1 MRPGGTRPRAGV
13 PRKPVMVASGAFLYE
28 QRDRVP
34 IPSGAVLERTS
45 GRTRSDHA
53 RATRAPRGRGSIGV
67 VLKGYPRLSE
77 TFIAQELRA
86 LEARGLS
93 LALFSLRRPTDRATH
108 ALHDEIEA
116 SVAYLPEYLHEA
128 PLRVLRAWRK
138 ARKLAGYR
146 AAFRRW
152 IRDLC
157 RDRTRSRLRRFGQAL
172 VLACEL
178 PPDVVHLHAH
188 FLHTP
193 ASVTRYAAIM
203 RGLRW
208 SVSAHAKDIWTLPD
222 WEKREKLAECAW
234 ATTCTDCNA
243 RHLRAFAPRKDAV
256 DLVYHGIDTT
266 RFPAPVREVSHRD
279 GSDARTPVALL
290 AVGRAVDKKGFD
302 ILLAALARLPS
313 DCHWQLTHIG
323 DGPRLPQLERIARE
337 SGIADRMRWFG
348 AQAHDRV
355 LDAYRRADIFVL
367 ASRIA
372 EDGDRDG
379 LPNVLLEAQ
388 SQRVAC
394 VSTAVSGIPELI
406 IDGVT
411 GLLVPPNAIDALADA
426 LLRLIRDPEL
436 RRTLGDAGYERTTT
450 MFSLAR
456 GADRLAQRFASCIA
470 G

>member
-1 MRPGGTRPRAGV
+1 M
-13 PRKPVMVASGAFLYE
+13 
-28 QRDRVP
+28 P
-34 IPSGAVLERTS
+34 IPSDAVLERTS
-45 GRTRSDHA
+45 RRTGSIRTRSP
-53 RATRAPRGRGSIGV
+53 TPRLRRSIGV

-108 ALHDEIEA
+108 PLHDEIEA

-138 ARKLAGYR
+138 ARKLPGYR
-146 AAFRRW
+146 TAFRRW
-152 IRDLC
+152 MRDLC
-157 RDRTRSRLRRFGQAL
+157 RDRTRSRVRRFGQAL

-178 PPDVVHLHAH
+178 PSDVVHLHAH
-188 FLHTP
+188 FLHAP

-203 RGLRW
+203 RALRW

-243 RHLRAFAPRKDAV
+243 RHLRTLAPRQEVV
-256 DLVYHGIDTT
+256 DLVYHGIDTS
-266 RFPAPVREVSHRD
+266 RFPAPMHEVSDRD
-279 GSDARTPVALL
+279 GSDAHAHVMLL

-302 ILLAALARLPS
+302 VLLSALARLPA

-323 DGPRLPQLERIARE
+323 DGPRLPLLEQIARE
-337 SGIADRMRWFG
+337 SGIDDRVRWLG
-348 AQAHDRV
+348 AQTHDRV
-355 LDAYRRADIFVL
+355 LDAYRRADVFVL

-372 EDGDRDG
+372 GDGDRDG

-394 VSTAVSGIPELI
+394 VSTNVSGIPELI
-406 IDGVT
+406 VDGAT
-411 GLLVPPNAIDALADA
+411 GLLVPPNDADALADA

-436 RRTLGDAGYERTTT
+436 RRTLGDAGYARTTNV
-450 MFSLAR
+450 FSLAH
-456 GADRLAQRFASCIA
+456 GADRLAQRFASCVA
-470 G
+470 A